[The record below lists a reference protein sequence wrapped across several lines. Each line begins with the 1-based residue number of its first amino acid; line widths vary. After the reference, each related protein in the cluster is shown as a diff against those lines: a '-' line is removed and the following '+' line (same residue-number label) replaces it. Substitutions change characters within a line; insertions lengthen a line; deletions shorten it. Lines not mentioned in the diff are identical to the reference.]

1 MKKILFY
8 ILYVI
13 LIFPQGISA
22 VPGKMD
28 LRYEA
33 FLRPFPVGGFARVD
47 IGYGQT
53 IWGSAKNKSPL
64 YGMIRPHIQ
73 LQTSG
78 VINSTKA
85 FFEFHPI
92 SFLSF
97 YVGREYNYRN
107 AKKLSTF
114 DCSAVYCNT
123 GMFKRNHWGM
133 RMAMKVKNI
142 FYLGR
147 IQWQTTILK
156 NNPYAYFVEEQGTLL
171 GRGTR
176 DTLFY
181 QTHILG
187 YQINEIHSIAVL
199 YKRNRIMSTHQSTV
213 MAMLL
218 YRHQYLDPYHPEKGR
233 NFALSIGPG
242 IYRTRQS
249 TIHPSFIA
257 SIQYNWDKGL
267 TLF

>member
-1 MKKILFY
+1 MKNKLYLILFA
-8 ILYVI
+8 ILP
-13 LIFPQGISA
+13 LGIYASSE
-22 VPGKMD
+22 KMD
-28 LRYEA
+28 LRYEG
-33 FLRPFPVGGFARVD
+33 FLRPFPVGGFLRMDV
-47 IGYGQT
+47 GYGQK
-53 IWGSAKNKSPL
+53 IWGTYKNKSPL

-78 VINSTKA
+78 VMNSTKA

-97 YVGREYNYRN
+97 YVGREYTYRS
-107 AKKLSTF
+107 ATKLSTF
-114 DCSAVYCNT
+114 DCKTVYCNT
-123 GMFKRNHWGM
+123 GMFKRNHWGS
-133 RMAMKVKNI
+133 RIAMKIKKV
-142 FYLGR
+142 FYLGL

-156 NNPYAYFVEEQGTLL
+156 NNPYSYFAEEQGTLL

-187 YQINEIHSIAVL
+187 YQINKIHSIALL

-213 MAMLL
+213 MTMLL
-218 YRHQYLDPYHPEKGR
+218 YRHQYVDPYHAEKGR

-242 IYRTRQS
+242 IYRTRQN

-257 SIQYNWDKGL
+257 SIQYNGNKGL

>member
-1 MKKILFY
+1 MKKILFW
-8 ILYVI
+8 LLFSVI
-13 LIFPQGISA
+13 SQQGICASS
-22 VPGKMD
+22 GKMD

-33 FLRPFPVGGFARVD
+33 FARPFPVGGFLRMD
-47 IGYGQT
+47 LGYAQK

-64 YGMIRPHIQ
+64 YGMVRPHIQ

-78 VINSTKA
+78 VMNSTKA

-92 SFLSF
+92 SFWSF
-97 YVGREYNYRN
+97 YVGREYTYRT
-107 AKKLSTF
+107 ATRLSTF

-123 GMFKRNHWGM
+123 GMFKRNHWGT
-133 RMAMKVKNI
+133 RIAMKIKKV
-142 FYLGR
+142 FYLGL
-147 IQWQTTILK
+147 IQWQTTMLK
-156 NNPYAYFVEEQGTLL
+156 KNPYAYFAEEQGTLL

-187 YQINEIHSIAVL
+187 YQIDPIHSVAVL

-218 YRHQYLDPYHPEKGR
+218 YRHQFKDPYHPEKGR

-257 SIQYNWDKGL
+257 AIQYNWDKGL